1 MNIKLFKTD
10 RINIP
15 KSVFIVVIL
24 LTICTGK
31 IFAQDTL
38 ATAQDSLIISNVYS
52 SYNSNNA
59 LKIDTLGAQKDT
71 TLSLNIGFK
80 VNFPGSI
87 SEIFIFMGLNKDNS
101 DYQTYHYSV
110 SKVNGENII
119 YQNTS
124 PVSKF
129 WKKDVLIKTIILMED
144 LYKIK
149 WITIYCKDN
158 FGKLSNRKYFK
169 IQ

>member
-80 VNFPGSI
+80 VNFP
-87 SEIFIFMGLNKDNS
+87 
-101 DYQTYHYSV
+101 
-110 SKVNGENII
+110 
-119 YQNTS
+119 
-124 PVSKF
+124 
-129 WKKDVLIKTIILMED
+129 
-144 LYKIK
+144 
-149 WITIYCKDN
+149 
-158 FGKLSNRKYFK
+158 
-169 IQ
+169 